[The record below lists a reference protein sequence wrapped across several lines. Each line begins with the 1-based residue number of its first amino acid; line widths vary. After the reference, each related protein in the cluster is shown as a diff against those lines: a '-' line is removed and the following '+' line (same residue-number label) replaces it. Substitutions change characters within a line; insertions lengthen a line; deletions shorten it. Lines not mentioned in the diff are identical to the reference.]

1 MFNYRVITS
10 LLTWFPKLRI
20 VGKKS
25 TWCLLV
31 AHVSSSHGVGNQ
43 ATTLQAIKAILA
55 KQWSIDNVNTN
66 TESFFFTY
74 MYEHTKFFNTVA
86 VVSLYSINNCT
97 QKTHRMFLNNQCAIR
112 EHISLLRFN
121 TERFLHSGS
130 VVKSN
135 QDL

>member
-1 MFNYRVITS
+1 MST
-10 LLTWFPKLRI
+10 
-20 VGKKS
+20 VGI
-25 TWCLLV
+25 C
-31 AHVSSSHGVGNQ
+31 HGIGNQ
-43 ATTLQAIKAILA
+43 ATTLEAIKAILA
-55 KQWSIDNVNTN
+55 KQLTQTMKV
-66 TESFFFTY
+66 FFTY

-97 QKTHRMFLNNQCAIR
+97 QKTYRMFLNNQCAIR